1 MSELLENR
9 KTTLQKDLFKNY
21 WHPTCEHC
29 GKELFVSKDDIKIKL
44 FDPYEKELERIVITF
59 DDETHKKLSQ
69 HPEKY
74 IATVSTDSKK
84 DLYVFECPHCKQ
96 QCELTREYMNTVK
109 CSFYGDNN
117 IRFMLSQEESEAA
130 KQFMEEHNHMDEFL
144 KNNKLA
150 FSSLG
155 MQFSFNITPG
165 GFGNCVSI
173 KCNHCGKEKDIT
185 YTGNW

>member
-1 MSELLENR
+1 MVVVPWMFLR
-9 KTTLQKDLFKNY
+9 KTD
-21 WHPTCEHC
+21 
-29 GKELFVSKDDIKIKL
+29 
-44 FDPYEKELERIVITF
+44 
-59 DDETHKKLSQ
+59 
-69 HPEKY
+69 
-74 IATVSTDSKK
+74 
-84 DLYVFECPHCKQ
+84 
-96 QCELTREYMNTVK
+96 
-109 CSFYGDNN
+109 
-117 IRFMLSQEESEAA
+117 IRFILSQEESEAA

-144 KNNKLA
+144 KNKKLA